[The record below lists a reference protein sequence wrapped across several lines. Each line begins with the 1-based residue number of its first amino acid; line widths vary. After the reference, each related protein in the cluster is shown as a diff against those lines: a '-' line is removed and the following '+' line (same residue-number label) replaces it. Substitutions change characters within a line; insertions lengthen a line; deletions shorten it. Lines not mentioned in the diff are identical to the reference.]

1 MDTVM
6 HKDEDKLVLNESTKV
21 EDSNNNNRNQKIT
34 KNNKIKNDNNN
45 NYNTLNSPNNTT
57 NFTST
62 NNTNQHQQ
70 QQSQL
75 DIVRENRLS
84 QIIGLYSKGL
94 TQSEIAQKMN
104 VNQSTIS
111 RDLQYLQQEAK
122 KSIWKYLNE
131 DILFE
136 YLRFIVGN
144 NEISKKLWE
153 IVQDDE
159 NASAKDKTNALS
171 LLNQSYTKRLEILMD
186 GVESFK
192 NVKKNI
198 SEIEEHDKIENDPLL
213 KLSTKLSEID
223 KGFLFR
229 KR

>member
-1 MDTVM
+1 M
-6 HKDEDKLVLNESTKV
+6 HKDNDQPISNENTKLE
-21 EDSNNNNRNQKIT
+21 
-34 KNNKIKNDNNN
+34 DNNN
-45 NYNTLNSPNNTT
+45 NTNQQNKNKLKDRNKKNSNPSNGATTSTT
-57 NFTST
+57 NFSLT
-62 NNTNQHQQ
+62 NSMIQQQ

-75 DIVRENRLS
+75 DIARENRLS
-84 QIIGLYSKGL
+84 QIISHYSKGL
-94 TQSEIAQKMN
+94 TQSEIAEKMN

-122 KSIWKYLNE
+122 KNIWKYLNE

-136 YLRFIVGN
+136 YLRYIVGN

-153 IVQDDE
+153 IVQDE
-159 NASAKDKTNALS
+159 NSSAKDKANALS
-171 LLNQSYTKRLEILMD
+171 LLNQSYTKRLEILMN

-198 SEIEEHDKIENDPLL
+198 SEIKEHDRIENDPLL

-229 KR
+229 KK

>member
-1 MDTVM
+1 M
-6 HKDEDKLVLNESTKV
+6 LN
-21 EDSNNNNRNQKIT
+21 
-34 KNNKIKNDNNN
+34 KNVKEDNNN
-45 NYNTLNSPNNTT
+45 NNQNTINNKKNLKIPKSNVTINFDSADLN
-57 NFTST
+57 
-62 NNTNQHQQ
+62 QQQ

-75 DIVRENRLS
+75 DIERENRLS
-84 QIIGLYSKGL
+84 QIISLHSKGL
-94 TQSEIAQKMN
+94 TQSEIAQKMG

-111 RDLQYLQQEAK
+111 RDLQYLQQEAE

-136 YLRFIVGN
+136 YLRYIVGN

-153 IVQDDE
+153 IVQDD
-159 NASAKDKTNALS
+159 NKASAKDKTNALS
-171 LLNQSYTKRLEILMD
+171 LLNQSYTKRLEILMN

-198 SEIEEHDKIENDPLL
+198 SEINEHDKIENDPLL

-229 KR
+229 KK

>member
-1 MDTVM
+1 M
-6 HKDEDKLVLNESTKV
+6 HKSNDKFMLN
-21 EDSNNNNRNQKIT
+21 
-34 KNNKIKNDNNN
+34 KNVKEDNNN
-45 NYNTLNSPNNTT
+45 NNQNTINNKKNLKIPKSNVTINFDSADLN
-57 NFTST
+57 
-62 NNTNQHQQ
+62 QQQ

-75 DIVRENRLS
+75 DIERENRLS
-84 QIIGLYSKGL
+84 QIISLHSKGL
-94 TQSEIAQKMN
+94 TQSEIAQKMG

-136 YLRFIVGN
+136 YLRYIVGN

-153 IVQDDE
+153 IVQDD
-159 NASAKDKTNALS
+159 NKASAKDKTNALS
-171 LLNQSYTKRLEILMD
+171 LLNQSYTKRLEILMN

-198 SEIEEHDKIENDPLL
+198 SEINEHDKIENDPLL

-229 KR
+229 KK